1 MRRRIV
7 LVAVVAALLATSLF
21 GLPLAVGVS
30 QFFLDRERGDLER
43 AAQAAAVGAA
53 ADLAVEKPPS
63 TLEGDDENITLG
75 LYRERDG
82 SLIAGHGPG
91 QADATVDGALG
102 GTVTS
107 DDDALGSL
115 VVAVPVTDGRRV
127 VAAVAAS
134 TDYAEVR
141 WQIVGTWAVMLA
153 IALAALAV
161 ALALA
166 QRQARRLAAP
176 LEELSAAAQ
185 RLGDGDF
192 SVRAHASGIP
202 EIDAASASLGSTAGR
217 LGVLVGQERKLAA
230 HASHQLRTPLTALR
244 LVLETALD
252 QGPEVR
258 QEAVA
263 TALEAADRLERTIS
277 DLMHLAH
284 DERAQ
289 DHLTLPPADLVALV
303 HDAAAAARTGLDPAG
318 RALSVAVQDGLPA
331 AAVSSSAVR
340 QVLAVL
346 LDNATVH
353 GGGAVTITVRD
364 AGGALALDVADEG
377 EGVDDPGVLFSA
389 RPSPRPGQGDV
400 SGIGLGLARTLA
412 EGQGG
417 RLVLSRVRPPVF
429 TLLLPAEAGE
439 DVGVGGHAARR

>member
-7 LVAVVAALLATSLF
+7 LVAVVAALLATALF
-21 GLPLAVGVS
+21 GLPLAIGVS

-43 AAQAAAVGAA
+43 TAQAAAVGAA
-53 ADLAVEKPPS
+53 ADLARRQVPS
-63 TLEGDDENITLG
+63 SLDGGDDGVTLG
-75 LYRERDG
+75 LYREEDG
-82 SLIAGHGPG
+82 SLIAGQRAPRS
-91 QADATVDGALG
+91 ADAVVAGALRG
-102 GTVTS
+102 KVTS
-107 DDDALGSL
+107 KDDVRGSL
-115 VVAVPVTDGRRV
+115 VVAVPVTDGHRGVKGAV
-127 VAAVAAS
+127 VVS
-134 TDYAEVR
+134 TGYAEVR

-153 IALAALAV
+153 LALAALAV

-176 LEELSAAAQ
+176 LEELSSAAQ

-192 SVRAHASGIP
+192 SVRAATSGIR
-202 EIDAASASLGSTAGR
+202 EIDAVSASLGATAGR
-217 LGVLVGQERKLAA
+217 LGVLVRQERDLAA

-244 LVLETALD
+244 LVLESALD

-263 TALEAADRLERTIS
+263 TALEAADRLERTIA
-277 DLMHLAH
+277 DLLHLAH

-289 DHLTLPPADLVALV
+289 DRRSLPSADLVALV
-303 HDAAAAARTGLDPAG
+303 HDAAVAARTGLGPAG
-318 RALSVAVQDGLPA
+318 RTLAVVVQDGLPA
-331 AAVSSSAVR
+331 AAASSAAVR
-340 QVLAVL
+340 QVLGVL

-364 AGGALALDVADEG
+364 AGGALALDVTDEG
-377 EGVDDPGVLFSA
+377 EGVRDPGVLFSA
-389 RPSPRPGQGDV
+389 RPSPRPGQGDG

-429 TLLLPAEAGE
+429 TLLLPAEE
-439 DVGVGGHAARR
+439 PAALPS